1 MNIRRAQAKDAEA
14 LIRLLHQ
21 VLELHAALRPDIFIS
36 GTTKH
41 TIEELETMIVDD
53 TKPIYVA
60 VDDDDAVL
68 GYAFC
73 EIKEPV
79 ISNNR
84 VPFRALH
91 IDDLCVDE
99 QCRGQH
105 VGKALYDFCLAQA
118 KAMDC
123 YEVTLNVWEGNTA
136 AQSFY
141 EKQGM
146 RVKMTQMET
155 IL

>member
-14 LIRLLHQ
+14 LLRLLQQ
-21 VLELHAALRPDIFIS
+21 VLEVHAAIRPDIFIS

-41 TIEELETMIVDD
+41 TREDLETMIVDD

-60 VDDDDAVL
+60 VDDGDAVL

-73 EIKEPV
+73 EVKEPV

-99 QCRGQH
+99 KYRSQH
-105 VGKALYDFCLAQA
+105 IGKALYDFCLAQA

-141 EKQGM
+141 ERLGM
-146 RVKMTQMET
+146 RVKLTQMET